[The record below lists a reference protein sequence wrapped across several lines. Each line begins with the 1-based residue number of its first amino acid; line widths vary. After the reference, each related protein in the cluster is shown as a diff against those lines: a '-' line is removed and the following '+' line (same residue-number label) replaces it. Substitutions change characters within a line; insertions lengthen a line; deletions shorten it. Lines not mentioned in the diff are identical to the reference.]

1 MNVLLIGGSNKIM
14 DSMINKLNKS
24 NDRVYWLTG
33 KKENHSH
40 SRVFEKYNFSYTD
53 SNIKDIIESVKPEVV
68 LFMGAF
74 DTNFDWIHNEPEEA
88 VRYTTSLMH
97 ILSVYSMLGN
107 GRFIYLSSEEVYDGV
122 YANNIP
128 ESMAVSPKGMKA
140 SAISQGEGI
149 CNNYRELQ
157 NIDTVVLRL
166 DHVYGVPE
174 KDQKKGSRCFE
185 MCLEALRTGRIA
197 AEGNRTFSMLYLND
211 AIELVYKVMKAEDT
225 KQGCYH
231 ISSMEEISELQL
243 AKMISAKM
251 GEGIAVANNSQDENK
266 RRILDGSIFAK
277 EYDQKIFT
285 HYDEG
290 VEKIVRYMK
299 QHMDS
304 FIREGD
310 VGGGRR
316 GKIWHSIKAAFK
328 SLLPFIESLICFV
341 PFFML
346 NNAAVGSRYFGKLDF
361 YLLYVLLF
369 ALVHGQQQAI
379 FSALLAVAGYCIS
392 QSYERSGYDVL
403 LDYNT
408 YVWMAQLFI
417 VGMLVGYLKDQIG
430 QFKKDKETEIQYLN
444 EKIEGITEINNSNVR
459 IKQNFEEQLVNQKD
473 SLGKIYEITSK
484 LDQYGPEE
492 VLFYAARMLGQLMNS
507 KDVAVYRVANEDY
520 ARLFSATSVTAR
532 KLGNSIK
539 YTEMDQLYGDLK
551 EGRVYINKTMTDKLP
566 MMASA
571 VSSDGRMQLILMIW
585 GIPWKRMTLAEGN
598 RLTVIG
604 MLIQGAMLRASRYLE
619 TLRSERYIAGTNILA
634 EEAFTPLVKAFFD
647 ARGKRLTE
655 CALLKIQTKGQSL
668 EQVSDALERGIR
680 QTDYIGILEDGG
692 VYVLLSNTNANH
704 VQGILERFQALG
716 YESCLKGEDQ

>member
-1 MNVLLIGGSNKIM
+1 MNVLLVGGSNKIM

-33 KKENHSH
+33 KKEEHSRL
-40 SRVFEKYNFSYTD
+40 RVFEKYNFLYTD
-53 SNIKDIIESVKPEVV
+53 SNIKDIIEGIKPEVV

-74 DTNFDWIHNEPEEA
+74 DTNFDWTHSGPEEA
-88 VRYTTSLMH
+88 VRYTTSLIH
-97 ILSVYSMLGN
+97 ILSVYSMLGS
-107 GRFIYLSSEEVYDGV
+107 GRFIYLSSQDVYDGA

-128 ESMAVSPKGMKA
+128 ESMAVSPGGMKA

-157 NIDTVVLRL
+157 NVDTVVLRL

-174 KDQKKGSRCFE
+174 KNQKNGSRCFE

-197 AEGNRTFSMLYLND
+197 ADGNKTFSMLYLND
-211 AIELVYKVMKAEDT
+211 AIELVYKVMKAEEM
-225 KQGCYH
+225 KQSCYH

-243 AKMISAKM
+243 AEIISAKM
-251 GEGIAVANNSQDENK
+251 GEGIAVVDHSQDENK
-266 RRILDGSIFAK
+266 RKILDGSIFAE

-290 VEKIVRYMK
+290 VEKTVRYMK
-299 QHMDS
+299 RHMDN

-310 VGGGRR
+310 VGGSRS
-316 GKIWHSIKAAFK
+316 GKIWHSIKAAIK
-328 SLLPFIESLICFV
+328 SLLPFVESLICFV
-341 PFFML
+341 PVFML
-346 NNAAVGSRYFGKLDF
+346 NNAAVGSQYFGKLDF

-379 FSALLAVAGYCIS
+379 FSALLAVAGYCVG
-392 QSYERSGYDVL
+392 QSYGRSGYDVL

-417 VGMLVGYLKDQIG
+417 VGMLVGYLNDQLSQI
-430 QFKKDKETEIQYLN
+430 KKDKEAEIQYLN
-444 EKIEGITEINNSNVR
+444 EKIEGIVEINNSNVR

-484 LDQYGPEE
+484 LEQYGPEE
-492 VLFYAARMLGQLMNS
+492 VLFYAARVLGQLMNS
-507 KDVAVYRVANEDY
+507 KDVAIYRVANEDY

-539 YTEMDQLYGDLK
+539 YTEMNRLYDDLR

-585 GIPWKRMTLAEGN
+585 GIPWKRMTLAESN

-634 EEAFTPLVKAFFD
+634 ESAFTPLVKAFFD
-647 ARGKRLTE
+647 ARERRLTE
-655 CALLKIQTKGQSL
+655 CALLEIQTKGQSL
-668 EQVSDALERGIR
+668 EQISAMLGKGIR
-680 QTDYIGILEDGG
+680 ETDYIGVLDNGG

-704 VQGILERFQALG
+704 VQGVVERIQAFG
-716 YESCLKGEDQ
+716 YESCLKEEEQ